1 MIAQKMNCRLAI
13 LLGGTA
19 FSTIAL
25 AAPMAAHAQSAA
37 AAASGQIEEVV
48 VTAQKRVQNIQ
59 DVGIAITAISGD
71 QLAARGITSTDAL
84 AGVPGVYISS
94 FNSDTTTTL
103 TIRGVNQNDFGDQE
117 EPPNAV
123 YVDGAYVS
131 FIGGA
136 GFSMY
141 DVQRVEVLRGPQGT
155 LFGRN
160 ATGGLMQVITKKPTE
175 DFEGYVRANFGERN
189 LWNVEGA
196 VSGPLSDNLLGRL
209 SVSTDQ
215 SDGYIKNT
223 LGGPALQGANNVSGR
238 LQLEYKP
245 KDNVDIL
252 LKIHGGRDD
261 VKGSIAYDTKHAVI
275 GPNGM
280 VSLASSNAQY
290 AAFCAAQ
297 FFGAVPTGNSDCA
310 GAVNPAPNNP
320 YVTALDNPGFMKRD
334 VYGTTLSTTID
345 LSDSIQLVSV
355 TDYLKLKRNSSEDTD
370 GTRLRLFNFFSN
382 MDSDQFSEDL
392 RVQGHSEAW
401 DWVGGLYYITIN
413 HHILTGIDG
422 MPDAYTLANAN
433 PNVLFPFYTKNAVH
447 QTTDS
452 WAVYG
457 QGEWRFAENWSAI
470 VGARWSDDN
479 KKININPSCT
489 DMPAILPACAI
500 GIALPGT
507 VQGDGYSGK
516 RNDGMYSLKFGLNF
530 HPEKDWLI
538 YATASRGTKG
548 GGFNAGAIAGIPE
561 SAESYKPETL
571 WAYET
576 GVKSTI
582 LGGTTDIDG
591 DVFYYDY
598 ANYQAFTLTG
608 LTPTVFN
615 VNANV
620 KGAELEVRTRPIAGL
635 SITASAAYLDAV
647 AHHVPSNLLGTGV
660 DLGDQRIPQSP
671 PWSFSIAGS
680 YTWNTLGGYMT
691 VSSDAEYTGRRYF
704 NTVNHPALQ
713 NGAYT
718 IVNASI
724 SYSPG
729 DDDRWQFSL
738 WGKNLSNTEFA
749 STGFDLTTTNG
760 VETYTVSPPRW
771 FGGSIAYKW

>member
-1 MIAQKMNCRLAI
+1 MIARNFGRVKALTLSGA
-13 LLGGTA
+13 A
-19 FSTIAL
+19 VSAAL
-25 AAPMAAHAQSAA
+25 AVLPVPAQAQAA
-37 AAASGQIEEVV
+37 AGAGKIEEVV
-48 VTAQKRVQNIQ
+48 VTAQKREQNAQ

-84 AGVPGVYISS
+84 VGVPGVYISS

-136 GFSMY
+136 GFSMF
-141 DVQRVEVLRGPQGT
+141 DVERIEVLRGPQGT

-196 VSGPLSDNLLGRL
+196 VSGPLSDHLLGRL
-209 SVSTDQ
+209 SLSTNQ
-215 SDGYIKNT
+215 SDGYVKNT

-245 KDNVDIL
+245 NDKVDIL
-252 LKIHGGRDD
+252 LKVHGGRDD

-275 GPNGM
+275 GANGL

-290 AAFCAAQ
+290 AAFCSAL
-297 FFGAVPTGNSDCA
+297 FYGALPVGNSDCA
-310 GAVNPAPNNP
+310 GAVDPAPNDP

-334 VYGTTLSTTID
+334 VYGATLNATID
-345 LSDSIQLVSV
+345 LSNSVQLVSV
-355 TDYLKLKRNSSEDTD
+355 TDYLKLKRDASEDTD

-382 MDSDQFSEDL
+382 MDSDQVSEDL
-392 RVQGHSEAW
+392 HLQGHTEAW
-401 DWVGGLYYITIN
+401 DWVAGLYYISIDHN
-413 HHILTGIDG
+413 ILTGIDG

-433 PNVLFPFYTKNAVH
+433 PNVLFPFYTNNAVH
-447 QTTDS
+447 QTTSS
-452 WAVYG
+452 WAIYG
-457 QGEWRFAENWSAI
+457 QGEWRFAEKWSAI

-479 KKININPSCT
+479 KKISINPSCRS
-489 DMPAILPACAI
+489 MPAIFDACPYLAV
-500 GIALPGT
+500 PGT
-507 VQGDGYSGK
+507 VQGDGYTGK

-530 HPEKDWLI
+530 HPQKDWLI

-561 SAESYKPETL
+561 SAESYKPEAL

-576 GVKSTI
+576 GVKSTVFN
-582 LGGTTDIDG
+582 GTTEIDA

-598 ANYQAFTLTG
+598 SNYQAFTLTG

-615 VNANV
+615 VDATV
-620 KGAELEVRTRPIAGL
+620 KGAELEVRTRPIDGL
-635 SITASAAYLDAV
+635 TITASAAYLDAI

-660 DLGDQRIPQSP
+660 DLGDQKIPQSP

-680 YTWNTLGGYMT
+680 YTWNALGGYLT
-691 VSSDAEYTGRRYF
+691 VSSDAEYTGQRYF

-718 IVNASI
+718 IVNANL
-724 SYSPG
+724 SYSPSN
-729 DDDRWQFSL
+729 DDRWEFSV